1 MALNT
6 SNKPNSLN
14 IKAIN
19 PQKPL
24 PYIIHFVLCPVQTVL
39 EVEMIGLERRQTD
52 GDELLTDGE
61 VLTTAGESPYDRGGN
76 PADGQ

>member
-1 MALNT
+1 MTNGEE
-6 SNKPNSLN
+6 
-14 IKAIN
+14 
-19 PQKPL
+19 Q
-24 PYIIHFVLCPVQTVL
+24 QTVL